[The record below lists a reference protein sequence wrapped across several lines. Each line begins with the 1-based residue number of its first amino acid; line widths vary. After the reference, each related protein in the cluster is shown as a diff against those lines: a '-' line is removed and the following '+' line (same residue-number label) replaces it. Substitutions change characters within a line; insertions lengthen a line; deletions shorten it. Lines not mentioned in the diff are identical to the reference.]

1 MRRLLTG
8 VAVVLGVLWSLFAW
22 GAYAL
27 VGWAG
32 GMASANADIV
42 TGHPETVVLLSQA
55 AGLLTGLGLAGV
67 VVVWL
72 VGLAL
77 LLLVPAA
84 ARLLGGG
91 ARPLHR
97 S

>member
-1 MRRLLTG
+1 M
-8 VAVVLGVLWSLFAW
+8 GVLWSLFAW

-32 GMASANADIV
+32 ELAATNADLV

-55 AGLLTGLGLAGV
+55 AGLLTGVGLAGV
-67 VVVWL
+67 VMVWL
-72 VGLAL
+72 IGLAL
-77 LLLVPAA
+77 LLLVPVV
-84 ARLLGGG
+84 ARLLGDRG
-91 ARPLHR
+91 RPLHR